1 MYMYYMYYMID
12 KRESKLHVQRVGVR
26 GTNFALSNPGV
37 WEAKRTC
44 MQAGLQRPAEAAAPS
59 QLKMAEEQQPSP
71 FTVQLPY
78 DPAPSLLPLY
88 FTSTI
93 FNSCWHSHYH
103 CKSASASAL
112 PRSRRDAAPSANHLC
127 MASSK
132 GKEAFRSPRRT
143 PDVSPEVV

>member
-1 MYMYYMYYMID
+1 M
-12 KRESKLHVQRVGVR
+12 
-26 GTNFALSNPGV
+26 

-44 MQAGLQRPAEAAAPS
+44 MQAALQRPAEAAAPS
-59 QLKMAEEQQPSP
+59 QLKLAEEQQPSP

-112 PRSRRDAAPSANHLC
+112 PRSRPDAAPSANHLC

-132 GKEAFRSPRRT
+132 GKEAFRSLVERQTCHLRLSNIKNFLRLHAPGRRT
-143 PDVSPEVV
+143 NTAPI